1 MSERE
6 RKNADLDAQIITLD
20 RQRETAAHLAT
31 FTPEVWHGR
40 PIPRRQWCVEGI
52 IPQANV
58 TMLSGDGG
66 LGKTLLAAQLQV
78 AGALALPWL
87 GVQMEPITSLGVY
100 CEDDTPELHRRFS
113 DISTHYGCTFDQ
125 LSNVHLTSRVGEDN
139 LLVTFDQ
146 HDVATATPLYHEIA
160 EHAAD
165 IDAQLV
171 VLDSLHDLFGGNEIM
186 RTHARQF
193 VGLLRRLALRLNGAV
208 LLCAH
213 PSLAGINS
221 GTGTSGS
228 TAWNN
233 AVRSRLYLTKPD
245 DEGEDGE
252 RCVVDVVRGRQGPF
266 NPQQI
271 TNEYAQLCKE
281 YRISSV
287 VGDAYGRE
295 WVTAAWRDAGMQ
307 YSNADLPASQLYLEA
322 LPLFTRGLVSLPD
335 HPALLRE
342 LRLLERIPGRVGKDQ
357 VTHPRGVHD
366 DLANAVCG
374 CLRTASAQQLGIC
387 AFLSANPAA
396 AADLM
401 RALDRMPPTRTPPP
415 RSGTGGLPFTPMFLP
430 RSY

>member
-1 MSERE
+1 
-6 RKNADLDAQIITLD
+6 
-20 RQRETAAHLAT
+20 
-31 FTPEVWHGR
+31 
-40 PIPRRQWCVEGI
+40 
-52 IPQANV
+52 
-58 TMLSGDGG
+58 MLSGNGG

-193 VGLLRRLALRLNGAV
+193 IGLMRRLALRLNGAV

-245 DEGEDGE
+245 DEGADHGARILKTMKANYGPLGSDIELTWQRG
-252 RCVVDVVRGRQGPF
+252 VFVRNAP
-266 NPQQI
+266 
-271 TNEYAQLCKE
+271 
-281 YRISSV
+281 SS
-287 VGDAYGRE
+287 DAYGQ
-295 WVTAAWRDAGMQ
+295 TAQVFVECLDKVIAEGRYA
-307 YSNADLPASQLYLEA
+307 SPAKASPNYA
-322 LPLFTRGLVSLPD
+322 PRMF
-335 HPALLRE
+335 
-342 LRLLERIPGRVGKDQ
+342 LRLPQAKGVTKKNLELAMDQLFAQGKIRVTDHRKGNRHLVEAITK
-357 VTHPRGVHD
+357 VTP
-366 DLANAVCG
+366 
-374 CLRTASAQQLGIC
+374 
-387 AFLSANPAA
+387 
-396 AADLM
+396 
-401 RALDRMPPTRTPPP
+401 
-415 RSGTGGLPFTPMFLP
+415 
-430 RSY
+430 